1 MCYTLPVKERI
12 YQLRFDGPP
21 LDVTPKDF
29 GGLGWGPELP
39 QARFV
44 REVRGVHTLA
54 SPALA
59 AAYFL
64 ERVFAPFE
72 AFDQEELW
80 ALLLNTRMRV
90 THEVM
95 VYRGTLNAISVRPVE
110 LFREAI
116 RWNAAGLVLGHI
128 HPSGDPTPSPEDIA
142 VTRHAHH
149 IAKLLELTLA
159 DHIIVGKDAWVSLR
173 ERGLGFES

>member
-1 MCYTLPVKERI
+1 MKERL

-21 LDVTPKDF
+21 VEVTPRGF
-29 GGLGWGPELP
+29 SGLGWKQAQPP
-39 QARFV
+39 ARFV
-44 REVRGVHTLA
+44 REVAGEYTLT

-64 ERVFAPFE
+64 ERVFSPFE
-72 AFDQEELW
+72 AFEQEELW
-80 ALLLNTRMRV
+80 ALLLNTRLWV

-95 VYRGTLNAISVRPVE
+95 VYCGMLNAISVRPVE

-116 RWNAAGLVLGHI
+116 RRNAFGLLLGHV

-142 VTRHAHH
+142 SPDARTR
-149 IAKLLELTLA
+149 
-159 DHIIVGKDAWVSLR
+159 
-173 ERGLGFES
+173 